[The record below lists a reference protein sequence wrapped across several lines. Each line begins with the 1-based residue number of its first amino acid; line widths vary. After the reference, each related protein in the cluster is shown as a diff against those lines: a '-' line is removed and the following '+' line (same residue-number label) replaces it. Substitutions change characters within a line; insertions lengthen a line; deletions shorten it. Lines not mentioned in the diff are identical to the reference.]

1 MCNNLVTTVKGQLTR
16 QVAFDELTSLPPSF
30 SGQSSLSDDFM
41 VVPTTATA
49 IAKDAK
55 AKRKTFVKAN
65 KKVTTASIITADVH
79 PLPSSIVSLFD

>member
-1 MCNNLVTTVKGQLTR
+1 MYNLVTTVKGQLTR

-41 VVPTTATA
+41 VVPTTAAA

-55 AKRKTFVKAN
+55 VGCPHFVK
-65 KKVTTASIITADVH
+65 S
-79 PLPSSIVSLFD
+79 